1 MNLVN
6 INEPDIKKSSEAL
19 CLGIDFGTTNSV
31 CSVKINKKIIYIED
45 VKKRL
50 LPSVVF
56 YENQKALVGNQIKN
70 KSISDLIFS
79 VKRFFTDNP
88 DQIIFD
94 QVSAK
99 KTAIDVSKEIFSYI
113 KNLSENFLKQN
124 IDDCVLT
131 VPAYFDE
138 KARSGIMRSAFLAG
152 FNVRRLINE
161 PTAAAFAYGL
171 EKKKRGLFLVYDLG
185 GGTFDVS
192 LLELREGVFRVI
204 GTGGDAR
211 LGGDDFDV
219 LFAQSILK
227 KFFSTNLSEIK
238 NDLKI
243 KIVKKC
249 QSIKEKFLKKKKIL
263 ESINIGE
270 EERKV
275 NIDKE
280 LLNKSV
286 EEPINKTITIVENLL
301 NECNVNISSVDGLIL
316 VGGSTRLEII
326 KNKLVEKFNIK
337 IFSDLDPDL
346 VVSCG
351 AAMHG
356 YELLNGSKN
365 LLLDVTPLSLG
376 IETMGGLMEKIIPRN
391 SPIPAIREQIFT
403 TNENGQTSIKIK
415 ILQGERE
422 VTSANNTLDEFV
434 LSGLEPKPAGIPRI
448 KVRFSL
454 DVDGILFVSAIDE
467 SSGKEN
473 NLVVK
478 TNDQLS
484 IQEMRELVSSSI
496 HNAKKDIDLRLLIE
510 TKIKATKLI
519 NEINNV
525 KPMMKKLCSS
535 EESREINNII
545 KLMKVELKSDN
556 KDKINNL
563 IDDLN
568 DKTKNF
574 AQKIIDSNFSNF
586 VGKEIDLMDKS

>member
-6 INEPDIKKSSEAL
+6 ISEPDKKNSTNIL

-31 CSVKINKKIIYIED
+31 CSVKIDEKIIYIED
-45 VKKRL
+45 SKKKL
-50 LPSVVF
+50 IPSIVF
-56 YENQKALVGNQIKN
+56 FKNQKVYIGNQIKN
-70 KSISDLIFS
+70 SSISELIFS
-79 VKRFFTDNP
+79 VKRFFTENP

-94 QVSAK
+94 QGSNK
-99 KTAIDVSKEIFSYI
+99 KTAIDISKEIFSYI
-113 KNLSENFLKQN
+113 KNLSQDYLKQN

-138 KARSGIMRSAFLAG
+138 KARSGIMRAAFLAG
-152 FNVRRLINE
+152 LNVRRLINE

-192 LLELREGVFRVI
+192 ILELKEGIFRVL
-204 GTGGDAR
+204 GTGGNSK
-211 LGGDDFDV
+211 LGGDDLDI
-219 LFAQSILK
+219 LFAESILK
-227 KFFSTNLSEIK
+227 KYFSVNLNEVD
-238 NDLKI
+238 NDLKVKTI
-243 KIVKKC
+243 KKC
-249 QSIKEKFLKKKKIL
+249 KSIKE
-263 ESINIGE
+263 N
-270 EERKV
+270 
-275 NIDKE
+275 
-280 LLNKSV
+280 LLNKKYV
-286 EEPINKTITIVENLL
+286 CETIKIGEDEKQINIESQLLNQSIEKLIDKTIVIVENLL
-301 NECNVNISSVDGLIL
+301 NECDVNISSVDGFIL
-316 VGGSTRLEII
+316 VGGSTRLEIVKEKL
-326 KNKLVEKFNIK
+326 KNKFKIN
-337 IFSDLDPDL
+337 IFSELDPDL

-473 NLVVK
+473 NLVIK
-478 TNDQLS
+478 TNEQLT

-496 HNAKKDIDLRLLIE
+496 KNAKKDIDLRLLIE